1 MSKLR
6 RLIDDLQ
13 ETDGLVSRLNAA
25 MSASPDDEILRINTE
40 SVQKRRDDLVRRLDQ
55 TLHNQQ
61 HDFVGYNIMRQVTSY
76 PAIRRTFQTS
86 PRPAWGMGL
95 PERTAN
101 DTLLALSNARGG
113 LSVPSVD
120 HAAAAKD
127 FRQAVNAS
135 TSQAFVHFPCS
146 EDAFRIFV
154 WDRSNAPRFKPGD
167 SLIIDPQA
175 RPAPGDMV
183 FAAAGLSRDPIFGQ
197 LSIKRTDTGLVYQVA
212 PLSESWPDHVVSAAD
227 IVGVM
232 TEHAAQ
238 RR

>member
-55 TLHNQQ
+55 TLQ
-61 HDFVGYNIMRQVTSY
+61 
-76 PAIRRTFQTS
+76 
-86 PRPAWGMGL
+86 
-95 PERTAN
+95 
-101 DTLLALSNARGG
+101 
-113 LSVPSVD
+113 
-120 HAAAAKD
+120 
-127 FRQAVNAS
+127 
-135 TSQAFVHFPCS
+135 
-146 EDAFRIFV
+146 
-154 WDRSNAPRFKPGD
+154 
-167 SLIIDPQA
+167 
-175 RPAPGDMV
+175 
-183 FAAAGLSRDPIFGQ
+183 
-197 LSIKRTDTGLVYQVA
+197 
-212 PLSESWPDHVVSAAD
+212 DHVVSAAD